1 MSGKKL
7 IQHYEQLLA
16 QDPKDV
22 RLLQKLAEAFQKAG
36 ENIKAAAT
44 IARVAESY
52 EHDGFFLKAVAQLK
66 QAVKLDPERNDINL
80 RLADVHHKLQLLSEA
95 IAYLHI
101 GLRNAQRK
109 QDADT
114 CLIASRRLTELD
126 PTNPQLRLAYARLLL
141 RADRKEEAKA
151 ELVAA
156 GKLLRHGHPDLA
168 AAADAVDLKTDVAW
182 TESELATLNALTFEL
197 SRRTTL
203 EQGLLQVDFER
214 PN

>member
-1 MSGKKL
+1 MKPSEAERSPGASSFQAPFRRQAVAVTGIGSSATVQKVSGKKL

-95 IAYLHI
+95 IAYLHL

-141 RADRKEEAKA
+141 RADRKEEAKE

-156 GKLLRHGHPDLA
+156 GKAIAPRP
-168 AAADAVDLKTDVAW
+168 
-182 TESELATLNALTFEL
+182 
-197 SRRTTL
+197 SRPRCRS
-203 EQGLLQVDFER
+203 GR
-214 PN
+214 G